1 MATLTLPVRNLHCGS
16 CVQRLRGSLEKLPE
30 AHDVQVNLAEQSVTL
45 DWPSEERLSELLN
58 NLDQSGFPV
67 VTTQTSLEIEGM
79 HCASCTS
86 RVEKALAAVAGVKS
100 ARVNL
105 ASQQAS
111 VEYIEGLTR
120 LDELTE
126 ACSQAG
132 YPAEISAGA
141 RPRQGLNRSD
151 EHYRLLKSR
160 FWLALVL
167 TVPIFILEMGGH
179 FVPAMHHGVHQLIG
193 TFNLHLIL
201 FVLTSVVL
209 FGPGLMFFRI
219 GLPNLVRG
227 HPDMNSLVA
236 VGTGAAW
243 VYSVVATFAPGV
255 MPEGTANVYYEPAAV
270 IVTLILLGRVLEA
283 RAKGR
288 TGAAI
293 ERLLGL
299 QARTARVERDGEV
312 VEIAIEQV
320 RRGDRVRIRPGE
332 SIPVDGEIIEG
343 ETRIDESMLTGEPE
357 PARRS
362 SGDKVVGG
370 TVNQTGRLVIE
381 ATDLGADA
389 VLAKIVAMVQKA
401 QAARLPIQALVDRV
415 TSVFVPV
422 VMSIAVLT
430 AIIWLLFGPQP
441 ALSFSLVN
449 AVAVLIIACPCA
461 MGLATPTSIMV
472 GTGRGAEHGILF
484 RGGDALQQLRSV
496 RVVALDKTGTL
507 TEGRPQVTDIVA
519 FNDWD
524 ENQLLG
530 VAASAEQDSEHPLAR
545 AIVEAANQRKLE
557 TIQADEFESLT
568 GKGVKARV
576 SGQQVLIGTAKWLAE
591 EHIDVEAAESSVNA
605 LSDRARTPVL
615 VAVDDTLA
623 GVIGVADP
631 IAEHTPAAID
641 ALHRLGLKV
650 AMVSGDRQSTAEAI
664 AKELGIDTVI
674 AEVLPEGKVEAV
686 KTLAEQHGR
695 IAFVGDGINDA
706 PALAEADVGIAIG
719 TGTDVAIE
727 SADVVLMAG
736 DLGKVPEAIGLSR
749 ATLRNIRQNL
759 FWAFAYN
766 SALIPVAAGVL
777 YPAFGVLL
785 SPMLAAAAMA
795 LSSLFVVGN
804 ALRLKHA

>member
-1 MATLTLPVRNLHCGS
+1 MSTLTFPVRNMHCGS
-16 CVQRLRGSLEKLPE
+16 CVHRIQDTLSGLPQ
-30 AHDVQVNLAEQSVTL
+30 AGDIQVNLAEQSVTL
-45 DWPSEERLSELLN
+45 DWTSDQGYADLLDTLN
-58 NLDQSGFPV
+58 QAGFPV
-67 VTTQTSLEIEGM
+67 ETNQVRLEIQDM
-79 HCASCTS
+79 HCASCTG
-86 RVEKALAAVAGVKS
+86 RVEKALAEVPGVII
-100 ARVNL
+100 AQVNL
-105 ASQQAS
+105 ASQQAL
-111 VEYIEGLTR
+111 VEFAVGLTR
-120 LDELTE
+120 LELLSE
-126 ACSQAG
+126 ACARAG
-132 YPAEISAGA
+132 YPAELIRDGSVRAGST
-141 RPRQGLNRSD
+141 RRDD
-151 EHYRLLKSR
+151 EYRHLKSR
-160 FWLALVL
+160 LLLALAL
-167 TVPIFILEMGGH
+167 TLPVFALEMGSH
-179 FVPAMHHGVHQLIG
+179 FIPALHHAIHDLVG
-193 TFNLHLIL
+193 TFNLHLVL
-201 FVLTSVVL
+201 FFLTSIVL

-243 VYSVVATFAPGV
+243 AYSVVATFAPGV
-255 MPEGTANVYYEPAAV
+255 MPDGTANVYYEPAAV

-283 RAKGR
+283 RAKVR

-299 QARTARVERDGEV
+299 QARTARVQRDGEV
-312 VEIAIEQV
+312 IEIPIDQV

-343 ETRIDESMLTGEPE
+343 ESRIDESMLTGEPE

-362 SGDKVVGG
+362 EGDKVVGG
-370 TVNQTGRLVIE
+370 TVNQTGRLVIQ

-415 TSVFVPV
+415 TAVFVPV
-422 VMSIAVLT
+422 VMSIAVIT

-441 ALSFSLVN
+441 ALSFALVN

-472 GTGRGAEHGILF
+472 GTGRGADHGILF

-507 TEGRPQVTDIVA
+507 TEGQPQVTDIVP

-524 ENQLLG
+524 DNQLLG

-545 AIVEAANQRKLE
+545 AIVEAADQRTLE
-557 TIQADEFESLT
+557 TIHADEFESLT
-568 GKGVKARV
+568 GKGVRARV
-576 SGQQVLIGTAKWLAE
+576 SGQRVLIGTAHWLAE
-591 EHIDVEAAESSVNA
+591 EHIDVEAAASTVNA

-650 AMVSGDRQSTAEAI
+650 AMVSGDRQLTAEAI
-664 AKELGIDTVI
+664 ARELGIDTVI

-686 KTLAEQHGR
+686 KALAEQYGR

-736 DLGKVPEAIGLSR
+736 DLCKVPEAIALSR

-766 SALIPVAAGVL
+766 AALIPVAAGVL